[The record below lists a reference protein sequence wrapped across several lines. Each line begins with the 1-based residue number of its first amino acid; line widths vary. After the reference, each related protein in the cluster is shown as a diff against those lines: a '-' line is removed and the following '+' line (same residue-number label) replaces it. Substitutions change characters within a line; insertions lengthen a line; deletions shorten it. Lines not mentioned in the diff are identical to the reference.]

1 MGTFKHLSPREAW
14 AAYIKGSGIL
24 VDVRERDEATTSVDV
39 KQLYKV
45 PFSELEQRLSELP
58 NNRTVV
64 FLSRVGNKG
73 SDAARLLLKKGF
85 SDVAV
90 MEGGL
95 TAWESEGL
103 PVKG

>member
-14 AAYIKGSGIL
+14 AAYIKGAGIL
-24 VDVRERDEATTSVDV
+24 VDVRERDEANTSVDV

-58 NNRTVV
+58 TNRTVV
-64 FLSRVGNKG
+64 FLSRVGNK
-73 SDAARLLLKKGF
+73 STDAARLLLKKGF